1 MLEVLV
7 SKMKKNCY
15 YLLDVIDQLTFDQ
28 KTNYHMLDEGS
39 NWVKI
44 TSRDLELATGFGK
57 VAVRVL
63 LSQLKSMKLITNNPK
78 WSGANSGW
86 YCTTK
91 GHQVARYAR
100 Q

>member
-1 MLEVLV
+1 
-7 SKMKKNCY
+7 MKKELFY
-15 YLLDVIDQLTFDQ
+15 TLDEIDQLTFD
-28 KTNYHMLDEGS
+28 TETDYHILDEGS
-39 NWVKI
+39 NWVKVK
-44 TSRDLELATGFGK
+44 SNELEEATGFNK
-57 VAVRVL
+57 IEVRL
-63 LSQLKSMKLITNNPK
+63 MLSELKNKKLITNNPK